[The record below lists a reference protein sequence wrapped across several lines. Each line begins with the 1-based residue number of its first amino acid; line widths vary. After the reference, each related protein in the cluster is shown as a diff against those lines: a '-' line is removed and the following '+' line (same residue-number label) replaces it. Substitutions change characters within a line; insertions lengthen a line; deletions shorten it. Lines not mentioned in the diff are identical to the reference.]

1 MYLLENIF
9 KNILDMSVT
18 ASYVAIVVI
27 AIRFAIRKAPKGFS
41 FALWIA
47 VLFRLVCPIS
57 FISKLSLFNFI
68 NRDGFRKIDGASK
81 NITVNNTISN
91 ISTSQASNNNVA
103 EHTVDNL
110 VDNTQGFEINFTQIA
125 AILWLIG
132 IQVLI
137 VYFIVSYIKTHS
149 RIKMATLYGENIYE
163 SDQIDTA
170 FVFGFFIPKIY
181 IPTNVTEQEKIYII
195 EHEKVHLRRKD
206 YLIKIIAFLLLTVH
220 WFNPIM
226 WISFMF
232 MTRDMEMSCDEKVMK
247 NLGEDIRAD
256 YSYSLLNLAVNRG
269 NTFNVPISFSEN
281 SIKSRIKNIL
291 NYKKPK
297 KSVIL
302 IVVLVITG
310 STLLLISNPKNN
322 DLDNSKSLVKN
333 IEALEQ
339 KSENKNVLIED
350 LAELTDFEWDYL
362 YSFSPYASK
371 EDIESAIGFKS
382 NKIREGLN
390 EGMNQIVFIKDKEI
404 VCYIYGYPD
413 DSVYFDFN
421 NFYDGAG
428 EYSKYVNSLYVNS
441 TKYIQ
446 LSSKGKHKFLLNQ
459 DDDYLKMSYMVEVPP
474 QQTQIYTSDGEEVK
488 EDYTYDKLLIS
499 SDDIAIVKKN
509 TTEEEIA
516 KILFM
521 ENIKSKKLYS
531 EDGDS
536 TVSDCV
542 IKNLKLKKRLGSDK
556 FRVEMDFDLKMAP
569 GFEKFHA
576 GNGVLTDD
584 GWCVDK
590 YNILDIEEIDKD
602 TYMISDSYTG

>member
-9 KNILDMSVT
+9 KNILDMSIT

-27 AIRFAIRKAPKGFS
+27 AIRFVIRKAPKGFS
-41 FALWIA
+41 FALWIV

-57 FISKLSLFNFI
+57 FISKLSIFNFI

-81 NITVNNTISN
+81 NITVNSSISN
-91 ISTSQASNNNVA
+91 ISMTQASNNNVA

-110 VDNTQGFEINFTQIA
+110 VDNTRGFEINFTQIA
-125 AILWLIG
+125 ANLWLIG

-137 VYFIVSYIKTHS
+137 VCFIVSYIKTHS

-170 FVFGFFIPKIY
+170 FVFGLFRPKIY

-206 YLIKIIAFLLLTVH
+206 YLIKIIAFLLLAVH

-226 WISFMF
+226 WISFML

-247 NLGEDIRAD
+247 NLGEDIKTN

-291 NYKKPK
+291 SYKKPK
-297 KSVIL
+297 KSVIF
-302 IVVLVITG
+302 IVVLIITS
-310 STLLLISNPKNN
+310 STLFLISNPKNN

-371 EDIESAIGFKS
+371 EDIESAIGFK
-382 NKIREGLN
+382 
-390 EGMNQIVFIKDKEI
+390 
-404 VCYIYGYPD
+404 
-413 DSVYFDFN
+413 
-421 NFYDGAG
+421 
-428 EYSKYVNSLYVNS
+428 
-441 TKYIQ
+441 
-446 LSSKGKHKFLLNQ
+446 
-459 DDDYLKMSYMVEVPP
+459 
-474 QQTQIYTSDGEEVK
+474 
-488 EDYTYDKLLIS
+488 
-499 SDDIAIVKKN
+499 
-509 TTEEEIA
+509 
-516 KILFM
+516 
-521 ENIKSKKLYS
+521 
-531 EDGDS
+531 
-536 TVSDCV
+536 
-542 IKNLKLKKRLGSDK
+542 
-556 FRVEMDFDLKMAP
+556 
-569 GFEKFHA
+569 
-576 GNGVLTDD
+576 
-584 GWCVDK
+584 
-590 YNILDIEEIDKD
+590 
-602 TYMISDSYTG
+602 